1 MGDKSTFA
9 ESGGDRPEGMVDDT
23 PVSSTVSTG
32 SGRTGAVSIGE
43 TEREP
48 ERSSAPDNAA
58 PELASAPSSPSAL
71 FEPTSEEEEFVV
83 DSGWAVVPE
92 ALADPSGAPP
102 AHPLE
107 LDALRPSERSRRSS
121 PLPRLE
127 LAEPEPPR
135 LLYDKSREPSDDSP
149 ILYCERAYV
158 VDGLQSDEE
167 LAEHLLAELADIRAR
182 WSGRDSSQFVQL
194 AAFDHTFETEPLFP
208 PLATLSWKDWQGRT
222 EVWVRGVRRS
232 SPPLDAELADSA
244 DEGDARDRA
253 DADESEPAAASETT
267 ELGSAQ
273 QDETTPAIA
282 PALAQRS
289 RPASKG
295 DSGTSWQSPARSGE
309 YRIPISPEEPSEP
322 PPSSQRMPAGE
333 ELISALFERMNEL
346 SYLPD
351 LPAGATYVLETL
363 EEFIPCS
370 GIGIHV
376 LDAAACEFVLLE
388 ALGPHAAEQ
397 LGVRQRETESALGQA
412 VQEQRAV
419 RVDPAR
425 NGMWDA
431 FGLEIAHALCAPV
444 QQRGHIFGALEI
456 GRSASLGEFS
466 DNQLKALEFIGEQ
479 FAEFLAERP
488 FDPKRLP

>member
-1 MGDKSTFA
+1 M
-9 ESGGDRPEGMVDDT
+9 DDT

-43 TEREP
+43 EAAKDP
-48 ERSSAPDNAA
+48 ERASAPGPGTPD
-58 PELASAPSSPSAL
+58 LATSDVSASRPSSPSEL
-71 FEPTSEEEEFVV
+71 FEAASEEEEFAV
-83 DSGWAVVPE
+83 DSGWAVLRESATPE
-92 ALADPSGAPP
+92 PTVAVTAP
-102 AHPLE
+102 
-107 LDALRPSERSRRSS
+107 RS
-121 PLPRLE
+121 LPRLQ

-167 LAEHLLAELADIRAR
+167 LAAHLLGELAVIRES
-182 WSGRDSSQFVQL
+182 WDGRDSSQFVQL

-232 SPPLDAELADSA
+232 APPLDSELEDENF
-244 DEGDARDRA
+244 DEGETEGGDEQLAPDRA
-253 DADESEPAAASETT
+253 GDASEARTASETS
-267 ELGSAQ
+267 ELGSSEK
-273 QDETTPAIA
+273 DESMPFVA
-282 PALAQRS
+282 PALPQHS
-289 RPASKG
+289 RPPRQG

-309 YRIPISPEEPSEP
+309 YRIPTAPEVEPAEP

-346 SYLPD
+346 AYLPD
-351 LPAGATYVLETL
+351 LQAGAAYVLETL

-376 LDAAACEFVLLE
+376 LDAAACEFVLLR
-388 ALGPHAAEQ
+388 ALGPHAVEQ
-397 LGVRQRETESALGQA
+397 VGVRQSDTDSPLGEA
-412 VQEQRAV
+412 VKEQRAV

-425 NGMWDA
+425 NGMWEA

-444 QQRGHIFGALEI
+444 QQRGHVFGALEI

-479 FAEFLAERP
+479 FAEFLGERP
-488 FDPKRLP
+488 FDPKSLP

>member
-1 MGDKSTFA
+1 
-9 ESGGDRPEGMVDDT
+9 MVDDT

-32 SGRTGAVSIGE
+32 SSRTGAVSIGE
-43 TEREP
+43 AGKAESEP
-48 ERSSAPDNAA
+48 ERSSPLDPGAA
-58 PELASAPSSPSAL
+58 DLGAASRPSSPSAL
-71 FEPTSEEEEFVV
+71 FEPASEEEEFAV
-83 DSGWAVVPE
+83 DSGWAVVREPVPE
-92 ALADPSGAPP
+92 STSA
-102 AHPLE
+102 
-107 LDALRPSERSRRSS
+107 

-135 LLYDKSREPSDDSP
+135 LLYDKSHEPSDDSP
-149 ILYCERAYV
+149 ILYCERAYI

-167 LAEHLLAELADIRAR
+167 LAEHLLAELAAIRES
-182 WSGRDSSQFVQL
+182 WDGRDSSQFVQL
-194 AAFDHTFETEPLFP
+194 AAFDHAFETEPLFP

-232 SPPLDAELADSA
+232 APPLGAELEPAEMHTAEADALDQASADSSP
-244 DEGDARDRA
+244 GIT
-253 DADESEPAAASETT
+253 ASETT
-267 ELGSAQ
+267 ELGSAHK
-273 QDETTPAIA
+273 DESTPLVA
-282 PALAQRS
+282 PVVPQRS
-289 RPASKG
+289 RPPRKG

-309 YRIPISPEEPSEP
+309 YRIPDTAEEPAEP

-351 LPAGATYVLETL
+351 LQAGAAYVLETL
-363 EEFIPCS
+363 EEFIACS
-370 GIGIHV
+370 GIAIHV
-376 LDAAACEFVLLE
+376 LDAAACEFVLVR

-397 LGVRQRETESALGQA
+397 LGMRQPDTESPLGLA

-419 RVDPAR
+419 HLDPTSNR
-425 NGMWDA
+425 MWSA
-431 FGLEIAHALCAPV
+431 LGLEIAHALCAPV
-444 QQRGHIFGALEI
+444 QQRGHVFGALEI

-488 FDPKRLP
+488 FDPKSLP

>member
-1 MGDKSTFA
+1 
-9 ESGGDRPEGMVDDT
+9 MVDDT

-32 SGRTGAVSIGE
+32 AGRTGAVSIGE

-48 ERSSAPDNAA
+48 ERGGAPDNGPGLGPAG
-58 PELASAPSSPSAL
+58 PSASRPSSPSAL
-71 FEPTSEEEEFVV
+71 FEPASEEEEFAV
-83 DSGWAVVPE
+83 DSGWTVLREPAEPGSSS
-92 ALADPSGAPP
+92 ARPP
-102 AHPLE
+102 AADSPELE
-107 LDALRPSERSRRSS
+107 GVRPRRGS

-135 LLYDKSREPSDDSP
+135 LLYDRSREPSDDSP

-167 LAEHLLAELADIRAR
+167 LADHLLAELAAIRES
-182 WSGRDSSQFVQL
+182 WNGRDSSQFVQL
-194 AAFDHTFETEPLFP
+194 AAFDHAFETEPLFP

-222 EVWVRGVRRS
+222 EMWVRGVRRS
-232 SPPLDAELADSA
+232 APPLDAEF
-244 DEGDARDRA
+244 EDAVEAAETALDRME
-253 DADESEPAAASETT
+253 ADESEAAAASETS
-267 ELGSAQ
+267 EFGSSP
-273 QDETTPAIA
+273 QDESTPVVA
-282 PALAQRS
+282 PALPQRS
-289 RPASKG
+289 RPPRQG

-309 YRIPISPEEPSEP
+309 YRIPTAAEEPTEEP

-351 LPAGATYVLETL
+351 LPAGAAYVLETL

-376 LDAAACEFVLLE
+376 LDAAACEFVLLV
-388 ALGPHAAEQ
+388 ALGPHAADQ
-397 LGVRQRETESALGQA
+397 LGVRQPDTDSALGQA
-412 VQEQRAV
+412 VLEQRAV
-419 RVDPAR
+419 RVDPAL
-425 NGMWDA
+425 NGMWGA
-431 FGLEIAHALCAPV
+431 LGLEIAHALCAPV
-444 QQRGHIFGALEI
+444 QQRGHVFGALEI

-479 FAEFLAERP
+479 FAEFLSERP
-488 FDPKRLP
+488 FDPKSLP